1 MIFKVVLKDILWD
14 ASVEDL
20 GDLFKG
26 SSYSMNPLF
35 GSTGNFLSVFKTY
48 CLFTYFWLH
57 WVFVAV
63 CRLSLVVAS
72 GGYSC
77 CGAWASHCSGF
88 SCGAQA
94 LGRSGFN
101 SCGTQT

>member
-35 GSTGNFLSVFKTY
+35 GSTGNFLSVFKTFIY
-48 CLFTYFWLH
+48 LFLATLGLCCCMQAFP
-57 WVFVAV
+57 
-63 CRLSLVVAS
+63 
-72 GGYSC
+72 SC
-77 CGAWASHCSGF
+77 GKWGLLLLWCMGF
-88 SCGAQA
+88 SLQW
-94 LGRSGFN
+94 LLLWSTSSREIRI
-101 SCGTQT
+101 Q